1 MTGTRVQPLATAGL
15 TESYGR
21 RWTYAQMF
29 HATATARP
37 DHPAV
42 VFPGAVLT
50 YSELWERAGRRA
62 RQLQALGVEDGETF
76 GLMLPNSPQFVE
88 LFLGAARL
96 GAIPV
101 PINIRHKTYEIS
113 HVCRD
118 GDLRALVTTSQL
130 DELYQLGPVVAEALP
145 GLEASDPTKLLEL
158 EEFPHLRHV
167 VMLGATADAGMLD
180 ESRLDRMA
188 LELPPA
194 PHDQAAPDDPIMY
207 MYTSGTTSMAKG
219 CVFTHD
225 AFTANAIGTA
235 QRFDVTPDDRCWCP
249 LPMFHVAALLVMSA
263 VFSRGATYI
272 SQERFEPGEAVALC
286 AARRPTLLYPLF
298 PTITLNFMQHPD
310 FSLYDRRDVRAVCNV
325 SPESTQ
331 VQIQEAFSP
340 AVLVNAYGM
349 TEVCGTLSYSRL
361 HDSYEARMRTCGP
374 VLPGWEAKIVDPLTG
389 ARLPHGVR
397 GELATRGRSLFSG
410 YYKNPE
416 QTAATRD
423 ADGFFHT
430 GDLCSIDEHG
440 FISFYG
446 RLRDVLKVG
455 GENVSAREVEA
466 FLDSHP
472 GIKLS
477 QVVGVPDDRLGEVPV
492 AFVELSPGAQLRE
505 EDVIAFCRGR
515 IASFKVPRHV
525 RFVTE
530 WPMSSTKIQ
539 KFRLREQMIQ
549 EPAAGTTSDGAY
561 DPPPGG
567 HGG

>member
-1 MTGTRVQPLATAGL
+1 MTGTTVPPSVAVGL

-21 RWTYAQMF
+21 RWTYAEMF
-29 HATATARP
+29 HASATARP
-37 DHPAV
+37 DHPAL
-42 VFPGAVLT
+42 VFPGGALT
-50 YSELWERAGRRA
+50 YSELWERAGRRVG
-62 RQLQALGVEDGETF
+62 QLRALGVGRGETF
-76 GLMLPNSPQFVE
+76 GLMLPNSPEFVE
-88 LFLGAARL
+88 FFLGAAQL
-96 GAIPV
+96 GAILV
-101 PINIRHKTYEIS
+101 PINIRHKTFEIS

-130 DELYQLGPVVAEALP
+130 DEPYRLGPVVTAALP
-145 GLEASDPTKLLEL
+145 GLENSDPARFLEL
-158 EEFPHLRHV
+158 EGFPYLRHV

-180 ESRLDRMA
+180 EPRLDRMA
-188 LELPPA
+188 LELPRA
-194 PHDQAAPDDPIMY
+194 AHDEAVPDDPIMY

-225 AFTANAIGTA
+225 TFTANAIGTA
-235 QRFDVTPDDRCWCP
+235 ERFEVTPDDRCWCP

-263 VFSRGATYI
+263 VFSRGATFI

-286 AARRPTLLYPLF
+286 AAQRPTLLYPLF
-298 PTITLNFMQHPD
+298 PTITLNFMQDPG
-310 FSLYDRRDVRAVCNV
+310 FSSYDRRDVRAICNV

-331 VQIQEAFSP
+331 VQIQEVFSP

-361 HDSYEARMRTCGP
+361 DDSYEARMCSCGP
-374 VLPGWEAKIVDPLTG
+374 VLPGWEAKIVNPLSG
-389 ARLPHGVR
+389 SRVPHGVK
-397 GELATRGRSLFSG
+397 GELVTRGRSLFSG
-410 YYKNPE
+410 YYKNAE

-423 ADGFFHT
+423 VDGFFHT
-430 GDLCSIDEHG
+430 GDLCSMDEHG
-440 FISFYG
+440 FISFHG

-477 QVVGVPDDRLGEVPV
+477 QVVGVPDDRLTEVPA
-492 AFVELSPGAQLRE
+492 AFVELSPGARLRE

-525 RFVTE
+525 RFVTD

-539 KFRLREQMIQ
+539 KFRLREQII
-549 EPAAGTTSDGAY
+549 EELGDGTASRGVDGAFQ
-561 DPPPGG
+561 GARRG
-567 HGG
+567 